1 MNTVIKENGE
11 IFSDKFKMHFF
22 ELRKVGKKPD
32 PKNKRE
38 LWLQFINADSEEDF
52 DMISQTNDPE
62 IRRAVKV
69 IFDMSEDTRIREI
82 ARAREKMMHDEAS
95 ALKGARTE
103 GIAEGIAKGI
113 AEGRTEERAL
123 IKSRMQSIRMSDED
137 IRRILG
143 E

>member
-1 MNTVIKENGE
+1 MFGDDNYHHEVNTVIKESGE

-95 ALKGARTE
+95 ALKGAR
-103 GIAEGIAKGI
+103 

-123 IKSRMQSIRMSDED
+123 IKSRMQSIGMSDED